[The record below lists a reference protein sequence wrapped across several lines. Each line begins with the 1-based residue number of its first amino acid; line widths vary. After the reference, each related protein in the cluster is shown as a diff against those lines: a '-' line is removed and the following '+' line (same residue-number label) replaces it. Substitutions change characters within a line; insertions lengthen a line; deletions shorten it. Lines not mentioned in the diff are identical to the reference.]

1 MAVRFD
7 LKWFSLKEK
16 INKPLTKFQLMRS
29 TSSSMNSTANWRY
42 FSDLWWLTARGLKQ
56 EVLPVMW
63 RPSPTI
69 NTTDS
74 IMRVHVK
81 LWCYDEKKKRQGKH
95 LNGFSNVM
103 LVFIEINVRNRGNN
117 RAMLNQMAILV
128 LYFKMFQS
136 AVCLIQAASSSAW
149 ECLL

>member
-1 MAVRFD
+1 M
-7 LKWFSLKEK
+7 
-16 INKPLTKFQLMRS
+16 KFQLMRS
-29 TSSSMNSTANWRY
+29 TSSSMNSTANWHY

-56 EVLPVMW
+56 EVLLSCDAPPYNKHNSYSHSV
-63 RPSPTI
+63 
-69 NTTDS
+69 
-74 IMRVHVK
+74 MRVHVK
-81 LWCYDEKKKRQGKH
+81 LWCYDEKKKRPGKH
-95 LNGFSNVM
+95 LNVM

-136 AVCLIQAASSSAW
+136 VVCLIQAASSSAW